1 VRIKYLWS
9 SRHTRVLK
17 SGNKHRKSVP
27 KVVGGMIKIC
37 DVVLE
42 VLDARY
48 IDETRNK
55 EVEENIKEQRK
66 KLIFVINKC
75 DLVEVDKLKE
85 EAERKKLFPHVIIS
99 CKSGIG
105 KGGLI
110 ERIKIEAKRALSEK
124 KFEIAHV
131 GILGYPNTG
140 KSSLINFLTGRN
152 ATTTSSTAGF
162 TKGMKKIRLSSGVLL
177 LDTPGIIPSKEDTKY
192 DREVLEKHAKIDVEP
207 YDRVKEPE
215 FVVDRIIKQNPEK
228 LEKFY
233 GVEADGDSEILIDE
247 LGKRKKL
254 FAKGGVVDSDR
265 TARAIIK
272 DWQDGKIK

>member
-1 VRIKYLWS
+1 M
-9 SRHTRVLK
+9 LK